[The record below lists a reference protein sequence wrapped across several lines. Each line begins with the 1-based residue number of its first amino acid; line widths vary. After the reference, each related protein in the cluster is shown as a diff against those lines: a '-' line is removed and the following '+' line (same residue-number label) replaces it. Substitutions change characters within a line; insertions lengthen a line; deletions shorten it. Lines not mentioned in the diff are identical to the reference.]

1 MRNSAPLR
9 RILLA
14 VLVFGQ
20 LALPAAGPARFAASA
35 QEPTPAPASPQ
46 ELVEEVN
53 ITGNR
58 RNRREDLLFY
68 IQTRAGDPYNPD
80 QVSRDFQT
88 LMNLG
93 FFARTESRVERET
106 GPRGG
111 VVVTFVVKELPIIRE
126 LEFEGLSSITESDV
140 LKAFRERRV
149 GIQKENVS
157 DPVKIQAAVR
167 VIKELLAARG
177 HPNATVEPRREEV
190 SATSESLTFVVDERD
205 RVRVVEVEFTGNEHF
220 SDGEL
225 RGAMK
230 YVKEAGFISRIKG
243 QDILDP
249 EKLEADLKG
258 NVANYMRGKGY
269 LQARTGDPVIEGLGP
284 RRTGFPVLPL
294 PLLSSTDEA
303 LRITV
308 PIIEGRLY
316 RLGDVKIEGNSIYS
330 EQVIRA
336 VIGLNK
342 GDVASG
348 ERIYK
353 SLFEELKK
361 LYGRA
366 GFIQYEADPEPTFK
380 DSPTNPREGVVDYT
394 ITINEGRQ
402 FTLRRLEFTG
412 NTFTRDNVL
421 RREFILNEGDIY
433 NQDYVEY
440 SVLRLNQLGFFDPV
454 DKDKDVDFRQN
465 EEEGLVDV
473 TVKVVER
480 GRQQISF
487 NGGISG
493 IGGSFFGLDYS
504 TNNLLG
510 RGESLALQFAAGNRQ
525 SSFVFSFTEPY
536 IRNRPITAG
545 FSVYAYSLKFFG
557 EGTFLSQNVEAQQG
571 LLNQLDFFN
580 TSDENLFTQRTIGG
594 SVFAT
599 APLSEFYK
607 KRPFTLST
615 RVGLTY
621 SLSQTSTRDPEVNR
635 DPNNTQ
641 NFIPVIYEQT
651 NILTSRVTPTVVYD
665 SRDVRGVDAV
675 NGQQLAVSL
684 AFAGVGGD
692 VRTYQPSISYQRF
705 FPVRNKRASGTDLP
719 HVFGFRI
726 LAGHVG
732 AFAISERVRQAQ
744 ERSISF
750 INGVPIYERYFLGD
764 EFTVRGY
771 GPRQI
776 SPIVPL
782 EQFVTTQ
789 NVVVATN
796 PSGAVTDTTRLTELQ
811 RFAGLGTFTGPGGA
825 NPRLLNRG
833 FQPIGADTQL
843 LGNFEYRVPLFGPVS
858 AAAFADIGTVFNLRR
873 GGDQIFSTTFQ
884 PDDPFLSTLGFI
896 PCPAAAGG
904 FVLANL
910 SALAACAENSSLA
923 LAFNPQSGAAALVAR
938 DARLVTREE
947 LLNAFRV
954 GPVGPDGLPFGF
966 QAVYLRGEA
975 QTNTAVRLSQA
986 AFDKFGDFRSSLG
999 VEFRVQLPVVNVPF
1013 RLIYAFNPQARRGLN
1028 DQVPLIFNEDRQVFR
1043 FSIGRTF

>member
-9 RILLA
+9 RTLLA
-14 VLVFGQ
+14 ALLFGQ
-20 LALPAAGPARFAASA
+20 LALPTGLAARFAASA
-35 QEPTPAPASPQ
+35 QEPQAAPAASPQ
-46 ELVEEVN
+46 QLVEEVN

-58 RNRREDLLFY
+58 RNRREDLLYY
-68 IQTRAGDPYNPD
+68 IQTRPGDPFNPE
-80 QVSRDFQT
+80 QVQRDFRT
-88 LMNLG
+88 LMDLG
-93 FFARTESRVERET
+93 FFRRTESRVETET

-111 VVVTFVVKELPIIRE
+111 VVVTFVVTELPIIRD
-126 LEFEGLSSITESDV
+126 LQFEGLSAVTESDV

-149 GIQKENVS
+149 GVQKENVS
-157 DPVKIQAAVR
+157 DPVRQQAAVR
-167 VIKELLAARG
+167 VIRELLAARG
-177 HPNATVEPRREEV
+177 YPNATVEIRREEV
-190 SATSESLTFVVDERD
+190 SATSEAITFVVSQGD
-205 RVRVVEVEFTGNEHF
+205 RVRVVDIQFEGNQKF

-230 YVKEAGFISRIKG
+230 YVKEAGFISRFKG

-249 EKLEADLKG
+249 EKLEADLRG
-258 NVANYMRGKGY
+258 NVTNYMRGKGY

-284 RRTGFPVLPL
+284 RRTGFPIPL

-308 PIIEGRLY
+308 PVIEGRLY

-330 EQVIRA
+330 EQVIRQ
-336 VIGLNK
+336 VIGLNQ

-380 DSPTNPREGVVDYT
+380 DSPTNPQEGVVDYT

-402 FTLRRLEFTG
+402 FTLRRLEFAG

-454 DKDKDVDFRQN
+454 DKEKDVDFRQN
-465 EEEGLVDV
+465 EEQGEVDV

-545 FSVYAYSLKFFG
+545 FSVFAYSLKFFG
-557 EGTFLSQNVEAQQG
+557 EGTFLSQNPDALQG
-571 LLNQLDFFN
+571 AFGSQLDFFN
-580 TSDENLFTQRTIGG
+580 TSEENLFTQRTLGG
-594 SVFAT
+594 SLFAT
-599 APLSEFYK
+599 APLSEFYR

-621 SLSQTSTRDPEVNR
+621 SVSQTSTRDPEVNR
-635 DPNNTQ
+635 DPANPQ
-641 NFIPVIYEQT
+641 NRIPVIYEQT
-651 NILTSRVTPTVVYD
+651 NILTSRLTPTLVYD

-684 AFAGVGGD
+684 AFAGAGGD
-692 VRTYQPSISYQRF
+692 VRTYQPSVSYQRF
-705 FPVRNKRASGTDLP
+705 FPVRNKRATIP
-719 HVFGFRI
+719 HVFGFRL

-732 AFAISERVRQAQ
+732 AFAISEKVRQAQ

-750 INGVPIYERYFLGD
+750 VGGVPIYERYFLGD

-776 SPIVPL
+776 TPIVPL

-796 PSGAVTDTTRLTELQ
+796 QTGAVTDATRLPELG
-811 RFAGLGTFTGPGGA
+811 RFASLGTFTGPGGV
-825 NPRLLNRG
+825 NPRFLSRG

-843 LGNFEYRVPLFGPVS
+843 LGNFEYRLPIFGPLS
-858 AAAFADIGTVFNLRR
+858 AAAFFDIGTVFNMRK
-873 GGDQIFSTTFQ
+873 GADQIFSTNFQ
-884 PDDPFLSTLGFI
+884 ADDPFISTVGVIECPGSPFGNGLAFASLST
-896 PCPAAAGG
+896 
-904 FVLANL
+904 
-910 SALAACAENSSLA
+910 LAACAPGSTLALSLA
-923 LAFNPQSGAAALVAR
+923 GGLVAR
-938 DARLVTREE
+938 DGRIVTREE
-947 LLNAFRV
+947 LIGATRPDN
-954 GPVGPDGLPFGF
+954 VGPDGLPFGF
-966 QAVYLRGEA
+966 QSVFLRGEA

-986 AFDKFGDFRSSLG
+986 AFAKFGDFRSSLG
-999 VEFRVQLPVVNVPF
+999 AELRVQLPVVNVPF
-1013 RLIYAFNPQARRGLN
+1013 RLIYAYNPQARRGLS
-1028 DQVPLIFNEDRQVFR
+1028 DQVPLNFREDKQVFR

>member
-9 RILLA
+9 RILVAAAL
-14 VLVFGQ
+14 LFGQ
-20 LALPAAGPARFAASA
+20 LALPAGDAARLAVSA
-35 QEPTPAPASPQ
+35 QEPQAAPASSQ
-46 ELVEEVN
+46 QLVEDVQ

-58 RNRREDLLFY
+58 RNRREDLLYY
-68 IQTRAGDPYNPD
+68 IQTRPGDPFNEA
-80 QVSRDFQT
+80 QVSRDFET

-93 FFARTESRVERET
+93 FFRRVDSRVTTEA

-111 VVVTFVVKELPIIRE
+111 VVVTFEVVELPIIRD
-126 LEFEGLSSITESDV
+126 LQFEGLSAVTESDV

-149 GIQKENVS
+149 GVQKENVS
-157 DPVKIQAAVR
+157 DPVKLQAATR
-167 VIKELLAARG
+167 VIKELLSARG
-177 HPNATVEPRREEV
+177 YPNASVEIRREEV
-190 SATSESLTFVVDERD
+190 SATSEAVTFVIDQND
-205 RVRVVEVEFTGNEHF
+205 RVRVVDIQFTGNEHF

-230 YVKEAGFISRIKG
+230 YVKEAGFISRFKG

-249 EKLEADLKG
+249 EKLEADLRG
-258 NVANYMRGKGY
+258 NVTNYMRGKGY
-269 LQARTGDPVIEGLGP
+269 LQARTGDPIIEGLGP
-284 RRTGFPVLPL
+284 RRTGFPVPL
-294 PLLSSTDEA
+294 PLLTSTDEA
-303 LRITV
+303 LRVTV
-308 PIIEGRLY
+308 PIVEGRLY
-316 RLGDVKIEGNSIYS
+316 RLGDVKIEGNSIFS
-330 EQVIRA
+330 EQVIRS

-353 SLFEELKK
+353 SLFEELRK
-361 LYGRA
+361 LYGQA
-366 GFIQYEADPEPTFK
+366 GFIQYEADPEPTYT

-402 FTLRRLEFTG
+402 FTLRRLEFAG

-433 NQDYVEY
+433 NQNYVEY

-473 TVKVVER
+473 TVKVTER

-487 NGGISG
+487 NGGVSG

-545 FSVYAYSLKFFG
+545 FSVFAYSLKFFG
-557 EGTFLSQNVEAQQG
+557 EGTFLSQNIEAQQG
-571 LLNQLDFFN
+571 LTNQVDFFN

-615 RVGLTY
+615 RIGLTY
-621 SLSQTSTRDPEVNR
+621 SVSQTSTRDPEVNQ
-635 DPNNTQ
+635 DPNNPQ
-641 NFIPVIYEQT
+641 NRIPVIYEQT
-651 NILTSRVTPTVVYD
+651 NILTSRLTPTVVYD
-665 SRDVRGVDAV
+665 SRDVRGVDAI
-675 NGQQLAVSL
+675 NGQQLQVAL
-684 AFAGVGGD
+684 AFAGAGGD

-705 FPVRNKRASGTDLP
+705 FPVRNKRATIP

-732 AFAISERVRQAQ
+732 SFAISEKVRQAQ

-782 EQFVTTQ
+782 EQFITTQ
-789 NVVVATN
+789 NVVVASN
-796 PSGAVTDTTRLTELQ
+796 PTGAVTDATRIPELD
-811 RFAGLGTFTGPGGA
+811 RFASLGTFTGPGGA
-825 NPRLLNRG
+825 NPRLLTRG

-843 LGNFEYRVPLFGPVS
+843 LGNFEYRLPIFGPVS
-858 AAAFADIGTVFNLRR
+858 AAAFIDIGTVFNMRN
-873 GGDQIFSTTFQ
+873 GGDQVFSTTFQ
-884 PDDPFLSTLGFI
+884 ADDPFLGTIGFI
-896 PCPAAAGG
+896 PCAAAPPFFIAG
-904 FVLANL
+904 ASL
-910 SALAACAENSSLA
+910 STLAACAENSTLA
-923 LAFNPQSGAAALVAR
+923 LSPLGGLVAR
-938 DARLVTREE
+938 DGRIVTREE
-947 LLNAFRV
+947 LDNARRV
-954 GPVGPDGLPFGF
+954 GPIGLDGLPFGF
-966 QAVYLRGEA
+966 QSVFLRGEA

-986 AFDKFGDFRSSLG
+986 AFDKFSDFRSSLG

-1013 RLIYAFNPQARRGLN
+1013 RLIYAYNPQARRGLN
-1028 DQVPLIFNEDRQVFR
+1028 DQVPLIFNEDKQVFR

>member
-9 RILLA
+9 RTLLA
-14 VLVFGQ
+14 ALLFGQ
-20 LALPAAGPARFAASA
+20 LALPLPGATPFSAAA
-35 QEPTPAPASPQ
+35 QEPAAAPAPSQ
-46 ELVEEVN
+46 QLVEEVN
-53 ITGNR
+53 ITGIR
-58 RNRREDLLFY
+58 RNRRDDLLFY
-68 IQTRAGDPYNPD
+68 IQTRPGDPYNAE

-93 FFARTESRVERET
+93 FFQRTESRVTTER

-111 VVVTFVVKELPIIRE
+111 EVVTFELKELPIIRD
-126 LEFEGLSSITESDV
+126 LQFEGLSSVTESDV

-177 HPNATVEPRREEV
+177 HPNATVDPRREEV
-190 SATSESLTFVVDERD
+190 SATSEAITFVVDEGD
-205 RVRVVEVEFTGNEHF
+205 RVRVVDIQFTGNEHF

-230 YVKEAGFISRIKG
+230 YVKEAGFITRFKG

-308 PIIEGRLY
+308 PVIEGRLY

-330 EQVIRA
+330 EQLIRQ

-353 SLFEELKK
+353 SLFEDLKK
-361 LYGRA
+361 LYGQA
-366 GFIQYEADPEPTFK
+366 GFIQYDPEPEPTYK
-380 DSPTNPREGVVDYT
+380 DSPTNPREGIVDYT

-433 NQDYVEY
+433 NQNYVEY

-473 TVKVVER
+473 TVKVTER

-487 NGGISG
+487 NGGVSG

-571 LLNQLDFFN
+571 LTNQLDFFN

-615 RVGLTY
+615 RIGLTY
-621 SLSQTSTRDPEVNR
+621 SASQTSTRDPEVNR
-635 DPNNTQ
+635 DPNNSQ

-665 SRDVRGVDAV
+665 SRDVRGVDAI

-684 AFAGVGGD
+684 AFAGLGGD
-692 VRTYQPSISYQRF
+692 VRTYQPSVSYQRF
-705 FPVRNKRASGTDLP
+705 FPVRNKRATIP
-719 HVFGFRI
+719 HVFGFRL

-732 AFAISERVRQAQ
+732 AFAISEKVRQAQ

-750 INGVPIYERYFLGD
+750 VNGVPIYERYFLGD

-796 PSGAVTDTTRLTELQ
+796 QTGAVTDATRLPELQ
-811 RFAGLGTFTGPGGA
+811 RFASLGTFSGPGGA
-825 NPRLLNRG
+825 NPRLINRG

-843 LGNFEYRVPLFGPVS
+843 LGNFEYRLPIFGPVS
-858 AAAFADIGTVFNLRR
+858 AAAFIDIGTVFNMRR
-873 GGDQIFSTTFQ
+873 GGDQVFSTNFQ
-884 PDDPFLSTLGFI
+884 QDDPFLSTLGFI
-896 PCPAAAGG
+896 PCPAALGG
-904 FVLANL
+904 ITVANL
-910 SALAACAENSSLA
+910 SSLAACSENSSLA
-923 LAFNPQSGAAALVAR
+923 LTFSPQTGAPALVAR

-947 LLNAFRV
+947 LTNALRV

-966 QAVYLRGEA
+966 QSVFLRGEA

-986 AFDKFGDFRSSLG
+986 AFDKFSDFRSSLG
-999 VEFRVQLPVVNVPF
+999 AEVRIQLPVVNVPF
-1013 RLIYAFNPQARRGLN
+1013 RLIYAFNPQARRGIS
-1028 DQVPLIFNEDRQVFR
+1028 DQVPLNFNEDRQVFR

>member
-9 RILLA
+9 RILVAA
-14 VLVFGQ
+14 VLLFGQ
-20 LALPAAGPARFAASA
+20 LALPLAGPARFSAAA
-35 QEPTPAPASPQ
+35 QEPQAAPASSQ
-46 ELVEEVN
+46 QLVEEVN

-68 IQTRAGDPYNPD
+68 IQTRPGDPYNEE

-93 FFARTESRVERET
+93 FFQRTESRVTTEQ

-111 VVVTFVVKELPIIRE
+111 RLVTFEVKELPIIRD
-126 LEFEGLSSITESDV
+126 LQFEGLSSVTESDV
-140 LKAFRERRV
+140 LKTFRERRV

-157 DPVKIQAAVR
+157 DPVKQQAGVR

-177 HPNATVEPRREEV
+177 HPEATVEIRREEV
-190 SATSESLTFVVDERD
+190 SATSEAITYVIDEGD
-205 RVRVVEVEFTGNEHF
+205 RVRVVDIQFTGNEHF

-225 RGAMK
+225 RGSMK
-230 YVKEAGFISRIKG
+230 YVKEAGFISRFKG

-258 NVANYMRGKGY
+258 NVSNYMRGKGY
-269 LQARTGDPVIEGLGP
+269 LQARTGDPIIEGLGP
-284 RRTGFPVLPL
+284 RRTGFPIPL

-308 PIIEGRLY
+308 PVIEGRLY
-316 RLGDVKIEGNSIYS
+316 RLGEVKIEGNSIFS
-330 EQVIRA
+330 EQVIRS

-366 GFIQYEADPEPTFK
+366 GFIQYEADPEPTYK
-380 DSPTNPREGVVDYT
+380 DSPTNPQEGVVDYT

-402 FTLRRLEFTG
+402 FTLRRLEFAG

-473 TVKVVER
+473 TVKVIER

-536 IRNRPITAG
+536 IQNRPITAG
-545 FSVYAYSLKFFG
+545 FSVFAYSLKFFG
-557 EGTFLSQNVEAQQG
+557 EGTFLSTNTAALQG
-571 LLNQLDFFN
+571 LSNQIDFFN
-580 TSDENLFTQRTIGG
+580 TSDENLFTQRTLGG

-621 SLSQTSTRDPEVNR
+621 SLSQTSTEDPEVNN
-635 DPNNTQ
+635 DPTDLQ
-641 NFIPVIYEQT
+641 NRIPVIYEQT
-651 NILTSRVTPTVVYD
+651 NITTSRVTPTVVYD
-665 SRDVRGVDAV
+665 SRDVRGVDAI
-675 NGQQLAVSL
+675 NGQQLQFAL
-684 AFAGVGGD
+684 AFAGLGGD
-692 VRTYQPSISYQRF
+692 VRTYQPTVSYQRF
-705 FPVRNKRASGTDLP
+705 FPVRNKRATIP

-732 AFAISERVRQAQ
+732 SFAITDTVRQAQ

-764 EFTVRGY
+764 EFTIRGY

-796 PSGAVTDTTRLTELQ
+796 PTGAVTAATRLPELD
-811 RFAGLGTFTGPGGA
+811 RFASLGVFTGTGGT
-825 NPRLLNRG
+825 NPRLITRG

-843 LGNFEYRVPLFGPVS
+843 LGNFEYRLPIFGPVS
-858 AAAFADIGTVFNLRR
+858 AAAFVDIGTVFNMRQ

-884 PDDPFLSTLGFI
+884 PDDPFLATIGFI
-896 PCPAAAGG
+896 PCPAAPPFGIAP
-904 FVLANL
+904 ASI
-910 SALAACAENSSLA
+910 SALAACADNSQLAFSLA
-923 LAFNPQSGAAALVAR
+923 GGLVAR
-938 DARLVTREE
+938 DGRIVTREE
-947 LLNAFRV
+947 LDNARRV
-954 GPVGPDGLPFGF
+954 GPVGLDGLPFGF
-966 QAVYLRGEA
+966 QSVFLRGEA

-986 AFDKFGDFRSSLG
+986 AFDKFSDFRSSLG
-999 VEFRVQLPVVNVPF
+999 VELRVQLPVVNVPF
-1013 RLIYAFNPQARRGLN
+1013 RLIYAYNPQARRGLN
-1028 DQVPLIFNEDRQVFR
+1028 DQVPLVFNEDKQVFR